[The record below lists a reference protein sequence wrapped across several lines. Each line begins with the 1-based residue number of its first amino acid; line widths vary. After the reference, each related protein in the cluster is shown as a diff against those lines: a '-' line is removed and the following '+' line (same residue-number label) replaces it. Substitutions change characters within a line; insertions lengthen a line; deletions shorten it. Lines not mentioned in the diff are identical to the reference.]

1 VEIHKG
7 ECDDGQFPSD
17 AEHVGDEE
25 EDKDHHLELWI
36 I

>member
-1 VEIHKG
+1 VEIQQGDH
-7 ECDDGQFPSD
+7 DDGQFPSD